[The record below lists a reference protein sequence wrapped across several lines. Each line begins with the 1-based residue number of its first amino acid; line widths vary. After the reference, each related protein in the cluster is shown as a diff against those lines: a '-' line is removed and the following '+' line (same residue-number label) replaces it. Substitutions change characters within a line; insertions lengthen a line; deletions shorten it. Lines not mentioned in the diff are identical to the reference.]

1 VADGGYL
8 TLGGPLSG
16 GVAMSVVK
24 QGLGTL
30 GLRDSAGFGGGTTI
44 AAGTLVAQ
52 HASALGGGGVLVND
66 GASLLIDSV
75 TLTTGGLTLNGRG
88 VQEGG
93 ALQGAGTAAHAGAV
107 TLNTASAIGAAAGS
121 TLTLNNPLTG
131 PGGLAKVGSGRLDLT
146 AGSSYAGGTT
156 IEAGTLVAQHAS
168 ALGGGGVLVNDG
180 ASLLIDSVTLTTG
193 GLTLNGRGVQ
203 EGGALQGAGT
213 AAHAGAV
220 RLDTASAIGAAAGST
235 LTLNNP
241 LTGPGGLAKVG
252 SGGST

>member
-107 TLNTASAIGAAAGS
+107 TLATASAIGAAAGS

-168 ALGGGGVLVNDG
+168 ALGGGG
-180 ASLLIDSVTLTTG
+180 ARQR
-193 GLTLNGRGVQ
+193 RGVAADRQ
-203 EGGALQGAGT
+203 RDADHRRADPQRRAGGRRAAGRRHGRPCGRRQAGHGERHRRRCSGQHPDLEQSADRPGRPRQGT
-213 AAHAGAV
+213 
-220 RLDTASAIGAAAGST
+220 AAGST
-235 LTLNNP
+235 
-241 LTGPGGLAKVG
+241 
-252 SGGST
+252 